1 MILCLHTG
9 IDLDKKKAQIWR
21 LNVWRVKVRHLP
33 ATQLEFEPF
42 PLHHLISH
50 QAVLSAASLPLSN
63 SRRATGHD
71 AAIVLNTVC
80 ESASYTVAPPCP
92 HPRRQTDT
100 SHPAAVAL

>member
-1 MILCLHTG
+1 M
-9 IDLDKKKAQIWR
+9 
-21 LNVWRVKVRHLP
+21 WRVKVRHLP

-80 ESASYTVAPPCP
+80 ESASYTVAPLALTLAG
-92 HPRRQTDT
+92 RQTQAT
-100 SHPAAVAL
+100 QPPSPFKQLGSVFFPLL